1 MNSSNGCSVE
11 INLNNSFKDGAKFTT
26 FPAGILDQHKSEN
39 VITCIK
45 AHNINSFE
53 VVFASA
59 TTDYQKKKWVLHLK
73 TILKYSSNRQRSRDG
88 GLTNYPNETKP
99 TPEIRNDDQPAKHPH
114 LMDILKK

>member
-1 MNSSNGCSVE
+1 MWKSVDFLYPQSVIHRPPEFEAFEFGSDRMKSSNGCSVE

-59 TTDYQKKKWVLHLK
+59 TTDYQKKK
-73 TILKYSSNRQRSRDG
+73 
-88 GLTNYPNETKP
+88 
-99 TPEIRNDDQPAKHPH
+99 
-114 LMDILKK
+114 

>member
-1 MNSSNGCSVE
+1 MNRRPTIEDLWIPSESALDQAVWTTSDHMKSSNGCSVE

-59 TTDYQKKKWVLHLK
+59 TTDYQKKK
-73 TILKYSSNRQRSRDG
+73 
-88 GLTNYPNETKP
+88 
-99 TPEIRNDDQPAKHPH
+99 
-114 LMDILKK
+114 

>member
-1 MNSSNGCSVE
+1 MELSNLGMWFEPSDSVQVRRQSPIPSRTPFDRTVRNVSDHMLSSNGCSVE

-59 TTDYQKKKWVLHLK
+59 TTDYQKKK
-73 TILKYSSNRQRSRDG
+73 
-88 GLTNYPNETKP
+88 
-99 TPEIRNDDQPAKHPH
+99 
-114 LMDILKK
+114 